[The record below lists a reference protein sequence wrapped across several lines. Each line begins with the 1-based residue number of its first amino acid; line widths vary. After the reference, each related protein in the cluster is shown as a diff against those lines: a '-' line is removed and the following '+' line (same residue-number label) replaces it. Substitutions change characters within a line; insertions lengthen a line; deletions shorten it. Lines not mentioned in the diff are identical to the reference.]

1 MGTHFYRTFYKQ
13 DILNQTM
20 TSKFLSNVLKN
31 NLHGS
36 QMFESLYKSTDGSIP
51 TLLRKL
57 NPVFRS
63 HVNTYSCETNDNVV
77 KGSILKFLCSQDS
90 SDDVTMIDMTYGDG
104 NHTRLILENI
114 GNVKVICLDRDKE
127 SFEKAKT
134 LAANDPRL
142 VPVYGKFSD
151 LPNILKNMNNNFN
164 SIDGIIMDV
173 GISDSQANSTR
184 GFKPDSNSLLDMRMS
199 QEGITGY
206 QVLSAIDEVSLAK
219 ILKTYGEE
227 KRSRQIA
234 RAIIET
240 RYTFKK
246 LERTRDLNELVASVV
261 GTEVRVDPRKHGSEH
276 VAQKVYN
283 GLRRFVNNELNELNY
298 AMIIAEKYLKPEGL
312 LLTKCNSIVEDK
324 IVKRHLTGNVIE
336 HCANDLAL
344 KFVNHN
350 LTVNPLDMSS
360 LTSSPWTIL
369 DKIIPSDSDLKLRVA
384 MKKESNKANVSQ

>member
-1 MGTHFYRTFYKQ
+1 MASRLYKEYLKLFEHWPLDITKRGGRDFAEYLRELTRAQFVSNNKFTIEEEETLKKNLASLKRLSEDIYNKKYPRTFQ
-13 DILNQTM
+13 TSASGLN
-20 TSKFLSNVLKN
+20 
-31 NLHGS
+31 
-36 QMFESLYKSTDGSIP
+36 
-51 TLLRKL
+51 
-57 NPVFRS
+57 
-63 HVNTYSCETNDNVV
+63 
-77 KGSILKFLCSQDS
+77 DS

-360 LTSSPWTIL
+360 LTTSPWTIL